1 MAREFRSFQ
10 FDGATHRLVEEP
22 RVRES
27 DVRSGRLTLLREP
40 DGERRV
46 IRAADINVPLPA
58 AVPPIAPERR
68 YDLRVLVEQALA
80 LGFTDA
86 EIIEILEIARTH
98 CLLRVPENRED
109 RG

>member
-10 FDGATHRLVEEP
+10 FDGEAYHLAEEP

-27 DVRSGRLTLLREP
+27 DVRAGTLTLRRET

-58 AVPPIAPERR
+58 AVPPIAPERLV
-68 YDLRVLVEQALA
+68 DLRVLVEQALA

-98 CLLRVPENRED
+98 CLLRASGSAEG

>member
-1 MAREFRSFQ
+1 MTREFRSFQ
-10 FDGATHRLVEEP
+10 FDGATHRLAEEP
-22 RVRES
+22 RVREG
-27 DVRSGRLTLLREP
+27 DLRDGALTLLREP

-58 AVPPIAPERR
+58 AVPPIAPERL

-80 LGFTDA
+80 LGFTDD

-109 RG
+109 RR